1 MTGKQVAGSER
12 FNQRAPTRG
21 MGLATLKS
29 VDQLFD
35 IEASTILFPRNA
47 LVFGEGEPADFFYR
61 IELGYIRTF
70 RILKDGRRHID
81 AFYVPGEVF
90 GLESCDRCAV
100 SAEAINRC
108 RIRLIRK
115 SKLFTHA
122 AMDSSVFELLFA
134 EALVALQRA
143 KDHSGLLRKNA
154 QERIV
159 GFLLDMKNRE
169 EQAEVNLPMTRG
181 DIADYL
187 GLTTETVSRTLWKLE
202 SISAISVK
210 RRSVVLL
217 DMRALKQ
224 IDG

>member
-1 MTGKQVAGSER
+1 MTDEQVSGSER
-12 FNQRAPTRG
+12 FGQQAPTRS
-21 MGLATLKS
+21 MNLATLKS
-29 VDQLFD
+29 VAQLFD
-35 IEASTILFPRNA
+35 IEGSTIVFPRNA
-47 LVFGEGEPADFFYR
+47 LVFDEGEPANFFYR

-81 AFYVPGEVF
+81 AFYVPGEMF
-90 GLESCDRCAV
+90 GLQSCDRYAV
-100 SAEAINRC
+100 SAEAISRC
-108 RIRLIRK
+108 RIQLIRK
-115 SKLFTHA
+115 SKLFARA
-122 AMDSSVFELLFA
+122 AKDGSVIELLFS
-134 EALVALQRA
+134 EALVALRRA
-143 KDHSGLLRKNA
+143 KAHSGLLRKNA

-169 EQAEVNLPMTRG
+169 EQKEVNLPMTRG

-202 SISAISVK
+202 SVSAISVK
-210 RRSVVLL
+210 RRSVLLL